1 MGLSFFLFYLPEI
14 KFKKKTTSVFSAV
27 PRGHFVIGIKV
38 DLIIKFVILKM
49 DFSDLDGH
57 IHNVVNTRRPER
69 SSSLCANPKTSEFFI
84 FYYYYYYYSFSSDEK
99 TQTFIVIGTQ
109 IGATIKL
116 INQSPPSSIYGVLH
130 RERSSLVRQMVCKS
144 MRKQSNLILSA
155 WNLIT
160 SLSNRHEKFLRV
172 FPSFFFLLLLYFTLC
187 TVYYSKMVAAQKGGV
202 VEGL

>member
-1 MGLSFFLFYLPEI
+1 
-14 KFKKKTTSVFSAV
+14 
-27 PRGHFVIGIKV
+27 
-38 DLIIKFVILKM
+38 M

-109 IGATIKL
+109 IGATNKL

-172 FPSFFFLLLLYFTLC
+172 FPSFFFLLYFTLLYVLC
-187 TVYYSKMVAAQKGGV
+187 IIQRWWQHRKGEQWKVFEVDTARDGSFVHSQSLWNVLFFFYYFLSFLCFFLCVCV
-202 VEGL
+202 CVCVCHEN

>member
-1 MGLSFFLFYLPEI
+1 MYTLSILELLSYHDQLVFFSSSFYSIGQRRKMGLSFFLFYLPEI

-99 TQTFIVIGTQ
+99 TQTFIVIGT
-109 IGATIKL
+109 
-116 INQSPPSSIYGVLH
+116 
-130 RERSSLVRQMVCKS
+130 
-144 MRKQSNLILSA
+144 
-155 WNLIT
+155 
-160 SLSNRHEKFLRV
+160 
-172 FPSFFFLLLLYFTLC
+172 
-187 TVYYSKMVAAQKGGV
+187 
-202 VEGL
+202 